1 MVSITALADE
11 TLHMIFAQIDSTKQ
25 LAQCR
30 LTCKR
35 FDGIAEQAMFNSH
48 VVIRTEDQAL
58 SLLQHLSRCQRRGIK
73 HFHWGLTSST
83 APPTLKHLLPMIL
96 HSNTVSLTGCVQGR
110 ECYDLID
117 DIVEQFLPT
126 EKPQLIS
133 LPHPDMPDK
142 YYYRKLL
149 KYGDTLQSAYILID
163 IVRFIDEDIVNHIR
177 EFPKLKSLVIKG
189 SIFVWRAFLQIY
201 SEQLEELELEFDM
214 IEANALVNRA
224 MYEHL
229 VQPYQSDNMKKLVL
243 KGACTASY
251 LEAFMY
257 MYPKVETV
265 LLDITFQS
273 RPRISII
280 PEMNRIMKCLVAV
293 AHKELIITSI
303 NGASLK
309 ELILHLK
316 NKGHD
321 INIPAIRHDSDIRMY
336 VGGLD

>member
-1 MVSITALADE
+1 M
-11 TLHMIFAQIDSTKQ
+11 
-25 LAQCR
+25 
-30 LTCKR
+30 
-35 FDGIAEQAMFNSH
+35 
-48 VVIRTEDQAL
+48 
-58 SLLQHLSRCQRRGIK
+58 
-73 HFHWGLTSST
+73 
-83 APPTLKHLLPMIL
+83 
-96 HSNTVSLTGCVQGR
+96 
-110 ECYDLID
+110 
-117 DIVEQFLPT
+117 
-126 EKPQLIS
+126 
-133 LPHPDMPDK
+133 
-142 YYYRKLL
+142 
-149 KYGDTLQSAYILID
+149 
-163 IVRFIDEDIVNHIR
+163 
-177 EFPKLKSLVIKG
+177 
-189 SIFVWRAFLQIY
+189 WRAFLQIY

>member
-11 TLHMIFAQIDSTKQ
+11 ALHMIFAQIDSTKQ

-35 FDGIAEQAMFNSH
+35 FDKIAEKAMFNSH

-117 DIVEQFLPT
+117 DIVEQLLPT

-142 YYYRKLL
+142 YYYCKLL

-163 IVRFIDEDIVNHIR
+163 IVRFIDVDIVNRIR

-189 SIFVWRAFLQIY
+189 IVFVWEAFLQIY
-201 SEQLEELELEFDM
+201 SQQLEELELEFEI
-214 IEANALVNRA
+214 IEAHALVNRA

-229 VQPYQSDNMKKLVL
+229 QPYQSDNMKKLAL

-273 RPRISII
+273 RPRISIS
-280 PEMNRIMKCLVAV
+280 PEMNRILKCLVTV
-293 AHKELIITSI
+293 THKELIITSI

-309 ELILHLK
+309 ELILCLK

-321 INIPAIRHDSDIRMY
+321 INIPAIQHDSDIRMC
-336 VGGLD
+336 VGRLD